1 MLLLLGALGGFGWLG
16 AQSYRA
22 GPAVAEP
29 APETAAT
36 PVPQAAPPAA
46 PPAPLNPFRQDPLY
60 LLLVGTDIDVT
71 AGRTDTMIVLAADF
85 ERQAIALLSVPR
97 DTRIELGDHGTQ
109 KINAAFPTGGSTL
122 ACQAVANLIQK
133 PIHHFLHCDLQAFEE
148 AVDAIGGV
156 TVDVEKPMRYRD
168 RAQGLRIDLQPGPQ
182 RLDGQHAMQYVR
194 FRKDKLGDLGRI
206 QRQQTFLKAVA
217 KELCR
222 PEQLPKLPGIVQALS
237 RHLETTMSVPQALY
251 LAKLLATIGPERL
264 TTGQLPGQGQYL
276 DEISYFLPAATA
288 VTALDDLL
296 AAAPGA
302 AQAATRTPS
311 TAGLAP
317 AVTIYNGSDRLGLE
331 RVVAEHLTSEGIT
344 AKAAAAPTQAA
355 VADSRV
361 YAVSM
366 DHHEAATRFGARLGV
381 AASSNAAPPN
391 YAPLAAE
398 AGHPQLVLVLGADFQ
413 PAR

>member
-1 MLLLLGALGGFGWLG
+1 
-16 AQSYRA
+16 
-22 GPAVAEP
+22 
-29 APETAAT
+29 
-36 PVPQAAPPAA
+36 
-46 PPAPLNPFRQDPLY
+46 
-60 LLLVGTDIDVT
+60 
-71 AGRTDTMIVLAADF
+71 
-85 ERQAIALLSVPR
+85 
-97 DTRIELGDHGTQ
+97 
-109 KINAAFPTGGSTL
+109 
-122 ACQAVANLIQK
+122 
-133 PIHHFLHCDLQAFEE
+133 
-148 AVDAIGGV
+148 
-156 TVDVEKPMRYRD
+156 MRYRD

-366 DHHEAATRFGARLGV
+366 DDHEAATRFGARLGV